1 MSYDNLSMYP
11 LKILSGLYSVHS
23 FAPDAE
29 VPELEHQ
36 QSLFSIT
43 RTDEELSVI
52 CDSSITLDSISRE
65 EDFKCLKIEAVLEF
79 SLVGVLSRIT
89 SLLAEAKVSVFALS
103 TFNTDYILFKS
114 VDLNTVTACLQEAGY
129 PVSR

>member
-1 MSYDNLSMYP
+1 MYP

-29 VPELEHQ
+29 VPVLDHQ
-36 QSLFSIT
+36 QSLFSVT

-52 CDSSITLDSISRE
+52 CDSALILDSISRE
-65 EDFKCLKIEAVLEF
+65 EDFKCMKIEAVLEF
-79 SLVGVLSRIT
+79 SLVGVLSSIT

-114 VDLNTVTACLQEAGY
+114 ADLNTVTTCLQEGGY
-129 PVSR
+129 SVSH

>member
-1 MSYDNLSMYP
+1 MYP

-43 RTDEELSVI
+43 RTEEELSVL
-52 CDSSITLDSISRE
+52 CDSAITLDSMSRE
-65 EDFKCLKIEAVLEF
+65 EEFKCMKIEAVLDF

-114 VDLNTVTACLQEAGY
+114 ADLNTVMAYLQKAGY
-129 PVSR
+129 SVSY

>member
-1 MSYDNLSMYP
+1 MYP
-11 LKILSGLYSVHS
+11 LKILPGLYSVHS

-29 VPELEHQ
+29 VPEPEISR
-36 QSLFSIT
+36 SLFSVT

-52 CDSSITLDSISRE
+52 CDSERTLDSMSRE
-65 EDFKCLKIEAVLEF
+65 EDFKCMRIEAVLEF

-89 SLLAEAKVSVFALS
+89 SILAETKVSVFALS

-114 VDLNTVTACLQEAGY
+114 EDLNTVTTCLQEAGY
-129 PVSR
+129 SVSH